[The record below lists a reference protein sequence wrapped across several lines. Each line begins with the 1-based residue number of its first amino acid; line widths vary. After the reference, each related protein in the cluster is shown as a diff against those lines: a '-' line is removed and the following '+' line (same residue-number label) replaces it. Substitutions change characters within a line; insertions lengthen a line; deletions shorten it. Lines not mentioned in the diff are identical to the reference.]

1 MISSFMVAS
10 TIDSKGNFATRSCC
24 IRSQQARMMLA
35 VQLMF
40 PRVKFDD
47 DVLAARIESN
57 TQSVSTDN
65 RHSQQ
70 PSLPS
75 EKAREHLLVTG
86 PVAITRT
93 SYFQDAII
101 IRENHEFSP
110 EYENKM
116 AIMGYTPRMHGTVM
130 HCIRPFTFC

>member
-1 MISSFMVAS
+1 MTYVYLRLELNR
-10 TIDSKGNFATRSCC
+10 THNLC
-24 IRSQQARMMLA
+24 
-35 VQLMF
+35 
-40 PRVKFDD
+40 
-47 DVLAARIESN
+47 
-57 TQSVSTDN
+57 TDN

-70 PSLPS
+70 PALPS
-75 EKAREHLLVTG
+75 EKAREHLSVKE

-116 AIMGYTPRMHGTVM
+116 AIMGYTPRIHGAVM